1 MKRRRQRE
9 TALQVLFQAEVA
21 RTSGERAFERTL
33 ELFGLNDEDFA
44 YARELVDGVLAQ
56 VDWLDGVI
64 SRVSHEWRLE
74 RMANVDRNIIR
85 LALYEVF
92 FRDDIPANVAVNEAL
107 ELAKTF
113 GTDDSRRFVN
123 GILGKVV
130 EEPEQYRPEQARI

>member
-1 MKRRRQRE
+1 LKRRRQRE

-21 RTSGERAFERTL
+21 RISGERAFARTM
-33 ELFGLNDEDFA
+33 ELFGLNTEDFA
-44 YARELVDGVLAQ
+44 YAQELVDGVLAK
-56 VDWLDGVI
+56 VDRLDRII

-92 FRDDIPANVAVNEAL
+92 FRDDIPINVAVNEAL
-107 ELAKTF
+107 ELARTF
-113 GTDDSRRFVN
+113 GTEDSRRFVN

-130 EEPEQYRPEQARI
+130 EEPEEYRPE